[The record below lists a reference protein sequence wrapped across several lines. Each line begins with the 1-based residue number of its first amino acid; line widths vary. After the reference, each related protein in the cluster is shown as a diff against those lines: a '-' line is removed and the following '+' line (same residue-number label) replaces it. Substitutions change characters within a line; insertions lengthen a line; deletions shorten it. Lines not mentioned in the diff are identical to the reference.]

1 MKEYLDILKDVR
13 ENGTYKSNRTGVGTF
28 SISGAMFK
36 FDMRNGEFPLLT
48 TKKMPPKC
56 IFAELEG
63 FIKGITDK
71 SWYQERRCRI
81 WDEWCN
87 PMKVP
92 YANDEETKLKMKDE
106 PDLGVIYG
114 YQWNNFNGS
123 GTNQLKNAVNTLM
136 TNPTDRRM
144 LVMAWNPCQLDQMAL
159 PPCHFGFHLISDGR
173 YLDLAWYQRS
183 VDTFLGLPFNIAS
196 YAMLLRLIAYQTKLT
211 PRFLIGHL
219 DDVHIYENH
228 LKQVDLQLSR
238 TPSDLPALKLSN
250 CDADNWTIWDW
261 NYTDF
266 ALLGYNPQD
275 KIEAPVAV

>member
-1 MKEYLDILKDVR
+1 MQEYLRILKDVR
-13 ENGTYKSNRTGVGTF
+13 ENGTYKPNRTGIGTY

-36 FDMRNGEFPLLT
+36 FNMTEGGFPLLT

-71 SWYQERRCRI
+71 KWYQERNCHI

-87 PMKVP
+87 PAKVP
-92 YANDEETKLKMKDE
+92 YANDNLTKQMMKDE
-106 PDLGVIYG
+106 SDLGAIYG
-114 YQWNNFNGS
+114 YQWNDYNGS
-123 GTNQLKNAVNTLM
+123 GINQLKKAIKTLSE
-136 TNPTDRRM
+136 NPTDRRM

-159 PPCHFGFHLISDGR
+159 PPCHFGFHLISDGH

-196 YAMLLRLIAYQTKLT
+196 YAMLLRIIAYQTHLQ
-211 PRFLIGHL
+211 PRYLIGHL

-228 LKQVDLQLSR
+228 LEQVDLQLSR
-238 TPSDLPALKLSN
+238 KPRDLPSLKLIN
-250 CDADNWTIWDW
+250 CDSDDWTIWDW
-261 NYTDF
+261 RYTDF
-266 ALLGYNPQD
+266 ELLGYKPYD
-275 KIEAPVAV
+275 KITAQVAV